1 MIGPTDM
8 IGSTITAI
16 PTKFGSFC
24 LYRAL
29 LSLIKTALAWE
40 QIPQRFGAQI
50 GHRLVGFAKTT
61 EAKWSGV
68 SCTKAWLWQLAFSFR

>member
-16 PTKFGSFC
+16 PTKIGSFC

-29 LSLIKTALAWE
+29 FLMNTPGWE

-50 GHRLVGFAKTT
+50 GHEGARQF
-61 EAKWSGV
+61 
-68 SCTKAWLWQLAFSFR
+68 